1 MAKKSKEKTMDLFYL
16 DMDEKEKKKGKK
28 KKNKNK
34 ELEKKTK
41 DNVIDF
47 DNEIIIGV
55 TEIPDNKP
63 KSKENKRGEKLL
75 AAMFVLVGLFDC
87 RDRRACRVRKRR
99 LCRCPDRFSYA
110 RSIDV
115 R

>member
-1 MAKKSKEKTMDLFYL
+1 MAKKSKEKAMDLFYL

-28 KKNKNK
+28 KKNK
-34 ELEKKTK
+34 ELEKETK

-63 KSKENKRGEKLL
+63 KSKENKKPKKQKKMATASNDYEPELYLKFGLL
-75 AAMFVLVGLFDC
+75 EANAFEGG
-87 RDRRACRVRKRR
+87 A
-99 LCRCPDRFSYA
+99 
-110 RSIDV
+110 
-115 R
+115 